1 MYHEVV
7 VTRTIVDKKGFDKG
21 VTEKYYTENKEFL
34 AESEQ
39 ALMEFWNGECEV
51 TSVKQ
56 SKIREF
62 VNERIDD
69 EQDIYLCTIESV
81 FVDENEEEKA
91 TKYVVGLFAK
101 SVEEATRIVIE
112 YMKMGIEDMSITS
125 IKRTKIVE
133 VLK

>member
-7 VTRTIVDKKGFDKG
+7 VTRTIVDKKGFDKS

-62 VNERIDD
+62 VNDRLDD

-81 FVDENEEEKA
+81 FIDENEEEKS

-101 SVEEATRIVIE
+101 SIEEATRIVIE
-112 YMKMGIEDMSITS
+112 YMKMGIEDMSLTS

-133 VLK
+133 LIK

>member
-7 VTRTIVDKKGFDKG
+7 VTRTIVDKKGFDKS

-62 VNERIDD
+62 VNERSDD

-133 VLK
+133 LIK

>member
-7 VTRTIVDKKGFDKG
+7 VTRTIVDKKGFDKS

-62 VNERIDD
+62 VNNRIDD

-81 FVDENEEEKA
+81 FIDENEEEKS
-91 TKYVVGLFAK
+91 TKYVVGIFAK

-133 VLK
+133 LIK

>member
-7 VTRTIVDKKGFDKG
+7 VTRTIVDKKGFDKS

-39 ALMEFWNGECEV
+39 ALIEFWNGECEV

-62 VNERIDD
+62 VNERSDD

-81 FVDENEEEKA
+81 FVDENEEEKS

-125 IKRTKIVE
+125 IQRTKIVE
-133 VLK
+133 LIK

>member
-7 VTRTIVDKKGFDKG
+7 VTRTIVDKKGFDKS

-39 ALMEFWNGECEV
+39 ALMEVWNGECEV

-62 VNERIDD
+62 VNERIDY

-81 FVDENEEEKA
+81 FIDENEEEKS

-133 VLK
+133 LIK

>member
-7 VTRTIVDKKGFDKG
+7 VTRTIVDKKGFDKS

-62 VNERIDD
+62 VNNRIDD

-91 TKYVVGLFAK
+91 TKYVVGVFAK

-125 IKRTKIVE
+125 ITRTKIVE
-133 VLK
+133 LIK